1 MRRTY
6 HRLAQWLVRWV
17 DARLAQSVVYDI
29 SDSQEHS
36 EACPASDDVFE
47 LEETAQKS
55 PTATLITQCTMQ
67 QTSDGYRKRLRHW

>member
-6 HRLAQWLVRWV
+6 QKLAQWLVRWV
-17 DARLAQSVVYDI
+17 DGRLAQSVVYDI
-29 SDSQEHS
+29 ADLQEHS
-36 EACPASDDVFE
+36 EGCPASDDVFQ
-47 LEETAQKS
+47 LEGRAQKS